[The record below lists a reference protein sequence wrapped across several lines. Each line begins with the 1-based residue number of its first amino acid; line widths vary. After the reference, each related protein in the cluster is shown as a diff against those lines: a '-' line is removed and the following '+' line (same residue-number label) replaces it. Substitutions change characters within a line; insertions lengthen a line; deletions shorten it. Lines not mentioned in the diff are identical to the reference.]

1 MLWDEAEATI
11 RSDIETQ
18 WALGV
23 YAAIPLV
30 FENESASVA
39 PSFMLVNIEGVY
51 AEKSIYGGA
60 GQRVSLE
67 AGLVFFHCFAPSGGG
82 KQAALSP
89 AVAMTSLLEL
99 RTIGGAIKMDGG
111 DPPSPIT
118 EVRLRTQGIRLA
130 DGLVPAAQPGG
141 NYYRCSGSVPFVV
154 IGTR

>member
-18 WALGV
+18 WALGT

-30 FENESASVA
+30 FENETAAPPEA

-67 AGLVFFHCFAPSGGG
+67 AGLVFFHCFSPAGGG

-89 AVAMTSLLEL
+89 ARGVASPLEL
-99 RTIGGAIKMDGG
+99 RTI
-111 DPPSPIT
+111 
-118 EVRLRTQGIRLA
+118 
-130 DGLVPAAQPGG
+130 
-141 NYYRCSGSVPFVV
+141 
-154 IGTR
+154 